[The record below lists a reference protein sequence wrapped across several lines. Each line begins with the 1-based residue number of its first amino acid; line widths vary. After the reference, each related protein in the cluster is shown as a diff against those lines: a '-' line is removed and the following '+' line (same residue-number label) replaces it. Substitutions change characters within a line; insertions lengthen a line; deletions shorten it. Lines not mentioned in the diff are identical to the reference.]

1 MEKEI
6 KQGEAL
12 YIKKTTVEEIPA
24 VMEILAEGSRALAAA
39 GVDQWNDGYPAEA
52 DVRADVARGVGY
64 SVLIDGRVV
73 GTAVILADGESDYDV
88 ITEGKWLTDGPYLT
102 VHRIATA
109 PSEKRRGVASFLMA
123 SAAEMARACGMRS
136 IRIDTHA
143 DNLVMQSFLSRNGFV
158 RCGVIHLG
166 RNGAP
171 RYAYEKL
178 L

>member
-1 MEKEI
+1 MEDRT
-6 KQGEAL
+6 KQSGAL
-12 YIKKTTVEEIPA
+12 LLKKTAAEEIPA

-39 GVDQWNDGYPAEA
+39 GVDQWNDGYPSEA

-64 SVLIDGRVV
+64 SVLLDGRVV
-73 GTAVILADGESDYDV
+73 GTAVILTDGEEDYAV

-109 PSEKRRGVASFLMA
+109 PSAKRRGVASFLMA
-123 SAAEMARACGMRS
+123 RAAEMARAGGMRS

-143 DNLVMQSFLSRNGFV
+143 DNLVMQSFLASRGFV
-158 RCGVIHLG
+158 RCGIIHLG